1 MTISDKSAVND
12 VKSISIPTLSRLPLY
27 YNFLKSYT
35 NSGRDNMSCSDIAKN
50 LDLTSI
56 QVRKDLES
64 IGAKGRPKI
73 GYSKDMLI
81 KLIAVTLGYENVSE
95 AFIVGVG
102 NLGKA
107 LLSYKMFEEYG
118 LNIIAGFDTNS
129 DLVNTKINDKL
140 IFNISKFQE
149 LTKRMRIKIGI
160 ITVPAQETQKVA
172 DMMIEAGIEA
182 IWNFVPIH
190 IKAPKN
196 IIIQNVNMASSLA
209 VLSNKLK
216 QKEQGEVNG

>member
-1 MTISDKSAVND
+1 MT
-12 VKSISIPTLSRLPLY
+12 P
-27 YNFLKSYT
+27 
-35 NSGRDNMSCSDIAKN
+35 
-50 LDLTSI
+50 I

-73 GYSKDMLI
+73 GYSKDMLE

-95 AFIVGVG
+95 AFLVGVG

-118 LNIIAGFDTNS
+118 LDIIAGFDNNT
-129 DLVNTKINDKL
+129 DLIGLKINDKP
-140 IFNISKFQE
+140 IFGINKFKE
-149 LTKRMRIKIGI
+149 LTDRMKIQIGI
-160 ITVPAQETQKVA
+160 ITVPAQETQWVA

-182 IWNFVPIH
+182 IWNFAPVH
-190 IKAPKN
+190 IKVPKHV
-196 IIIQNVNMASSLA
+196 IIQNVNMASSLA

-216 QKEQGEVNG
+216 EKEQGEANG